1 MRADE
6 EKNNRLSYADA
17 HAHVPTMQEACQ
29 RIENRILTLASAGT
43 PAEAQCLT
51 EFCKIPGAEGVL
63 IPTFGLHPWHSA
75 EYSVQ
80 DLLSYLETCRVVGE
94 IGMDSLWCDVPLK
107 RQREVFEEQLLF
119 ACQKKKPVVLH
130 TKDQER
136 EIAELIRQ
144 YPNQYLVHWY
154 SADHDLER
162 YLDLDCFFSVGP
174 DVIWNPIVQEVARV
188 VRPERILVETDGME
202 AVKWAFDEGGRI
214 ASEREDDSFLNLA
227 LPESVRAS
235 LSQTIQ
241 KTAELRGCDPEVLRA
256 QSVKNFSDYL
266 QET

>member
-80 DLLSYLETCRVVGE
+80 DLLSSLETCRVVGE

-107 RQREVFEEQLLF
+107 HQREVFEEQLLF

-202 AVKWAFDEGGRI
+202 AVKWAFDEGERI

-235 LSQTIQ
+235 LSQTVQ